1 MLANKSLVAILIAL
15 LFLVTILGNFI
26 YALNS
31 FAYYSEFDKLDIN
44 ETAAGNV
51 VDFVQGRATLLED
64 FNSREAAHLEDV
76 RSLFTIAKRF
86 YYTSLFVLIV
96 MLLYLFK
103 SNKFKQTLPHALLFS
118 GVISLLLLAIV
129 FLLSLN
135 FADLFNN
142 LHRPLFTSGS
152 WIFPEDSLLITSFP
166 QQFFEDFARNLF
178 RLILIN
184 SVLFIGIG
192 LFIRKKF
199 KQ

>member
-76 RSLFTIAKRF
+76 EAFLQLQNDFT
-86 YYTSLFVLIV
+86 T
-96 MLLYLFK
+96 
-103 SNKFKQTLPHALLFS
+103 
-118 GVISLLLLAIV
+118 
-129 FLLSLN
+129 
-135 FADLFNN
+135 
-142 LHRPLFTSGS
+142 
-152 WIFPEDSLLITSFP
+152 
-166 QQFFEDFARNLF
+166 
-178 RLILIN
+178 RLCLC
-184 SVLFIGIG
+184 
-192 LFIRKKF
+192 
-199 KQ
+199 